1 MKLLP
6 RILVDDEEE
15 EDEFQTY
22 TGEPGG
28 EIGLAASPAVS
39 AQPLPWWA
47 LGAVWAV
54 ALLPRLYALFF
65 LTDPQNPGD
74 GWHGDVFHH
83 WQIAYLT
90 KEVGLWDPNGPRLWD
105 LKGLDYFWGVIHP
118 ALLVVLFYVTGSVD
132 IVIPRL
138 VSVLF
143 GALVV
148 VLVFSLCR
156 RYWGLGVAIA
166 AGLFAALLPTSVF
179 IDSTGFLEP
188 MGIGL
193 VLLGIWLWPKRG
205 LWTGVA
211 WALASMA
218 RAEAWIFSLGMLVA
232 TYFRRA
238 HERER
243 LLATVAWIVVILA
256 YMKLLLDR
264 TGNPIYPVYWNLL
277 ANIFGKWEFATNLT
291 PDQIAARPYLVALML
306 AGLAG
311 LAWTVW
317 RRPPSY
323 MFLMFGFGYLA
334 YTGLSLG
341 LTSYLKSW
349 VSWFWQ
355 ERFFLFPYE
364 FAAVLIAIVLLS
376 AAPRRFGRRVLPV
389 AWAVVVIVLAVA
401 QLEWAPILNLY
412 DATRATW
419 TRSQTAASQLMS
431 VYDQQAFRGSVLNIP
446 PDNPAMFYAMVEQ
459 HGLQG
464 RNVVGQLYDPFYYAS
479 GFSYSQNAAV
489 GDTLMQCWLTSTH
502 TRLWAVDPNNANYTQ
517 AIADQ
522 PGWFTKVGSV
532 DAYGW
537 VVEEVH
543 APPSNGSECAAATR
557 AAGG

>member
-1 MKLLP
+1 MRVLP
-6 RILVDDEEE
+6 RILVDDED
-15 EDEFQTY
+15 EDELETY
-22 TGEPGG
+22 GGAAAGEVGLDAPGV
-28 EIGLAASPAVS
+28 AAKT
-39 AQPLPWWA
+39 LPWWA
-47 LGAVWAV
+47 LTAVWAV
-54 ALLPRLYALFF
+54 ALAPRLYALFF
-65 LTDPQNPGD
+65 LTDPENPGD

-90 KEVGLWDPNGPRLWD
+90 KEIGLWDPNGPRLWD

-118 ALLVVLFYVTGSVD
+118 ALLVALFYVTGSVD
-132 IVIPRL
+132 IIIPRL
-138 VSVLF
+138 VSVFF
-143 GALVV
+143 GALVA

-166 AGLFAALLPTSVF
+166 AGLIAALLPTSVF
-179 IDSTGFLEP
+179 IDATGFLEP

-193 VLLGIWLWPKRG
+193 VLLGIWLWPKG
-205 LWTGVA
+205 GFWTGVA
-211 WALASMA
+211 WALAAMA

-238 HERER
+238 YERER
-243 LLATVAWIVVILA
+243 LLATVAWIALIVG

-277 ANIFGKWEFATNLT
+277 ANIFGRWEFASRLT
-291 PDQIAARPYLVALML
+291 AEQIAVRPFLVALMF

-311 LAWTVW
+311 LVWTLW

-323 MFLMFGFGYLA
+323 MFLTFGFGYLV

-341 LTSYLKSW
+341 LTAYLKSW
-349 VSWFWQ
+349 VWWFWQ

-364 FAAVLIAIVLLS
+364 FAAVLLAVLLLS
-376 AAPRRFGRRVLPV
+376 VAPRRLGRRVLPA
-389 AWAVVVIVLAVA
+389 AWALVVIVLAVA
-401 QLEWAPILNLY
+401 QLQWAPILNLY

-419 TRSQTAASQLMS
+419 SRSEAAATQLMS
-431 VYDQQAFRGSVLNIP
+431 VYNQPAYRGSVLNIP

-464 RNVVGQLYDPFYYAS
+464 RNVVGQLYDPFYYAG
-479 GFSYSQNAAV
+479 GFSYAQHPDI
-489 GDTLMQCWLTSTH
+489 GDTLMRCWFTSTRS
-502 TRLWAVDPNNANYTQ
+502 RLWAVDPNNANYAQ
-517 AIADQ
+517 VINDQ
-522 PGWFTKVGSV
+522 PAWFTKVGSV

-537 VVEEVH
+537 MLEDVH
-543 APPSNGSECAAATR
+543 APPLSGPECTSATK